1 MIHSSGQKIT
11 LIDSSIAGIS
21 GDMLLGALVDAGG
34 NKVKIKI
41 TKLAEIIPEFLAD
54 CKEINIDF
62 EEVNRSGIQA
72 TRIGI
77 NIHEHIHHREG
88 KTLMDAL
95 NRILPEFDLHS
106 PKEASNFAINALKT
120 LIQAEAAVHNEPFD
134 HVHLHEAG
142 SADTIIDVAGI
153 AIALDSLDL
162 FNSKVYGTPPSIGG
176 GIIKID
182 HGTYPV
188 PPPATS
194 RILKD
199 YNIPFKG
206 GPVEKELVTP
216 TGISI
221 LANLVTEFTPL
232 YPPMRVKTEGYGA
245 GKYEFHGI
253 PNVTRIIIG
262 EAISLKFFEDEIIKL
277 ETNVD
282 DVTGEILG
290 ALVDKLLQYGALDVS
305 YLNTVTKKNRPGYLI
320 SVISKPKDSLK
331 LASILFEET
340 GTLGIRTI
348 PGIKR
353 LILSRSIEKITI
365 TVDGKEF
372 HVGIKIGKDSEDNIL
387 TLKPEF
393 EDIKN
398 IAKDTGESMKTI
410 SEIALKKASEK
421 FGTELQKMHQN
432 DKE

>member
-1 MIHSSGQKIT
+1 LIHSPSQKIT
-11 LIDSSIAGIS
+11 IIDSSIAGVS
-21 GDMLLGALVDAGG
+21 GDMLLGALVDAGA
-34 NKVKIKI
+34 NKAKIKR
-41 TKLAEIIPEFLAD
+41 LAEVIPEFLAD
-54 CKEINIDF
+54 CKEIDVVF
-62 EEVNRSGIQA
+62 EKVNRSGIQA
-72 TRIGI
+72 TRLGL
-77 NIHEHIHHREG
+77 NIREHVHHREG
-88 KTLMDAL
+88 TTLMEAI
-95 NRILPEFDLHS
+95 NRILPEFDLS
-106 PKEASNFAINALKT
+106 PQANGFAINSLKT

-153 AIALDSLDL
+153 AIALDSLGV
-162 FNSKVYGTPPSIGG
+162 FNSKIYGTPPSIGG

-188 PPPATS
+188 PPPATT
-194 RILKD
+194 RILRD
-199 YNIPFKG
+199 YDIPFKG

-221 LANLVTEFTPL
+221 LANLVTEFITV
-232 YPPMRVKTEGYGA
+232 YPAMTINTEGYGA

-253 PNVTRIIIG
+253 PNVTRVIVGDSIRR
-262 EAISLKFFEDEIIKL
+262 KFYEDEIIKL

-282 DVTGEILG
+282 DVTGEVLG
-290 ALVDKLLQYGALDVS
+290 YTMNKLLQYGALDVS

-365 TVDGKEF
+365 TVDGKAF

>member
-1 MIHSSGQKIT
+1 MIHSLSQKIT
-11 LIDSSIAGIS
+11 LIDSSIAGVS
-21 GDMLLGALVDAGG
+21 GDMLLGALVDAGA
-34 NKVKIKI
+34 NKAKI
-41 TKLAEIIPEFLAD
+41 TKLAEVIPEFLPD
-54 CKEINIDF
+54 CNEIRIDF

-88 KTLMDAL
+88 STLLDAL
-95 NRILPEFDLHS
+95 KRILPEFNLA
-106 PKEASNFAINALKT
+106 PEANDFAINSLIT
-120 LIQAEAAVHNEPFD
+120 LIKTEAAVHNEPFD

-162 FNSKVYGTPPSIGG
+162 FNSKIYGTYPAIGG

-194 RILKD
+194 KILKD

-221 LANLVTEFTPL
+221 LANLVTEFTAV
-232 YPPMRVKTEGYGA
+232 YPPMKVNKEGYGA

-262 EAISLKFFEDEIIKL
+262 EAVAQKFYEDEIITL

-290 ALVDKLLQYGALDVS
+290 YTMDKLLNHGALDVS

-320 SVISKPKDSLK
+320 SVIAKPQDSLK

-353 LILSRSIEKITI
+353 LILSRSVEKITI
-365 TVDGKEF
+365 SIDGKDF
-372 HVGIKIGKDSEDNIL
+372 YVGIKIGKDSEDNIL

-393 EDIKN
+393 EDIKD
-398 IAKDTGESMKTI
+398 IAKETGESMKTI
-410 SEIALKKASEK
+410 SEIALKKASER
-421 FGTELQKMHQN
+421 FGTEFPM
-432 DKE
+432 KE

>member
-1 MIHSSGQKIT
+1 LIHSPSQKIT
-11 LIDSSIAGIS
+11 LIDASIAGVS
-21 GDMLLGALVDAGG
+21 GDMLLGALVDAGA
-34 NKVKIKI
+34 NKAKI
-41 TKLAEIIPEFLAD
+41 TKLAEVIPEFLPD
-54 CKEINIDF
+54 CKEISIDF
-62 EEVNRSGIQA
+62 EEVARSGIQA

-77 NIHEHIHHREG
+77 NINEHVHHREG
-88 KTLMDAL
+88 ATLL
-95 NRILPEFDLHS
+95 KSLKRILPEFNL
-106 PKEASNFAINALKT
+106 PPEANNFAINSLTT
-120 LIQAEAAVHNEPFD
+120 LIQTEAAVHNEPFD

-162 FNSKVYGTPPSIGG
+162 FNSKIYGTYPSIGG

-194 RILKD
+194 KILKD
-199 YNIPFKG
+199 YRIPFRG

-221 LANLVTEFTPL
+221 LANLVTEFL
-232 YPPMRVKTEGYGA
+232 SVYPPMRVKKEGYGA

-253 PNVTRIIIG
+253 PNVTRLIIG

-290 ALVDKLLQYGALDVS
+290 YTMNKLLEHGALDVS

-320 SVISKPKDSLK
+320 SVISKPKDSRK

-353 LILSRSIEKITI
+353 LILSRSVERITI
-365 TVDGKEF
+365 TVDGKDF
-372 HVGIKIGKDSEDNIL
+372 YVGIKIGKDSEDNIL

-393 EDIKN
+393 EDMKE
-398 IAKDTGESMKTI
+398 IAKETGESMKTI
-410 SEIALKKASEK
+410 SEIALKKASEI
-421 FGTELQKMHQN
+421 FGTEFSMTH
-432 DKE
+432 

>member
-1 MIHSSGQKIT
+1 
-11 LIDSSIAGIS
+11 
-21 GDMLLGALVDAGG
+21 MLLGALVDAGA
-34 NKVKIKI
+34 NKAKIKR
-41 TKLAEIIPEFLAD
+41 LAEVIPEFLAD
-54 CKEINIDF
+54 CKEIDVVF
-62 EEVNRSGIQA
+62 EKVNRSGIQA
-72 TRIGI
+72 TRLGL
-77 NIHEHIHHREG
+77 NIREHVHHREG
-88 KTLMDAL
+88 TTLMEAI
-95 NRILPEFDLHS
+95 NRILPEFDLS
-106 PKEASNFAINALKT
+106 PQANGFAINSLKT

-153 AIALDSLDL
+153 AIALDSLGV
-162 FNSKVYGTPPSIGG
+162 FNSKIYGTPPSIGG

-188 PPPATS
+188 PPPATT
-194 RILKD
+194 RILRD
-199 YNIPFKG
+199 YDIPFKG

-221 LANLVTEFTPL
+221 LANLVTEFITV
-232 YPPMRVKTEGYGA
+232 YPAMTINTEGYGA

-253 PNVTRIIIG
+253 PNVTRVIVGDSIRR
-262 EAISLKFFEDEIIKL
+262 KFYEDEIIKL

-282 DVTGEILG
+282 DVTGEVLG
-290 ALVDKLLQYGALDVS
+290 YTMNKLLQYGALDVS

-365 TVDGKEF
+365 TVDGKAF

>member
-41 TKLAEIIPEFLAD
+41 NKLAEIIPEFLAD

-95 NRILPEFDLHS
+95 NRILPEVDLHS

-120 LIQAEAAVHNEPFD
+120 LIRTEAAVHNEPFD

-153 AIALDSLDL
+153 AIALDSLGV
-162 FNSKVYGTPPSIGG
+162 FNSKIYGTPPSIGG

-188 PPPATS
+188 PPPATT
-194 RILKD
+194 RILRD
-199 YNIPFKG
+199 YDIPFKG

-221 LANLVTEFTPL
+221 LANLVTEFVTV
-232 YPPMRVKTEGYGA
+232 YPAMTIKTEGYGA

-253 PNVTRIIIG
+253 PNVTRVIVG
-262 EAISLKFFEDEIIKL
+262 NSVTQKFYEDEIIIL

-282 DVTGEILG
+282 DVTGEVLG
-290 ALVDKLLQYGALDVS
+290 YTMNKLLQYGALDVS

-320 SVISKPKDSLK
+320 SVISKPKDSVK

-353 LILSRSIEKITI
+353 LILNRSVERIAI

-393 EDIKN
+393 EDLKEIADEIGEPIKN
-398 IAKDTGESMKTI
+398 ISD
-410 SEIALKKASEK
+410 IALKAASEK
-421 FGTELQKMHQN
+421 FGTELPMKHQE

>member
-1 MIHSSGQKIT
+1 
-11 LIDSSIAGIS
+11 
-21 GDMLLGALVDAGG
+21 MLLGALVDAGA
-34 NKVKIKI
+34 NKAKI
-41 TKLAEIIPEFLAD
+41 TKLAEVIPEFLSD
-54 CKEINIDF
+54 CKEITIDF

-77 NIHEHIHHREG
+77 NIHEYIHHRDG
-88 KTLMDAL
+88 ATLLNAL
-95 NRILPEFDLHS
+95 TRILPKFDLS
-106 PKEASNFAINALKT
+106 KEANDFAINSLKT
-120 LIQAEAAVHNEPFD
+120 LIQTEASVHNEPFD

-162 FNSKVYGTPPSIGG
+162 FNSKIYGTHPSIGG

-194 RILKD
+194 KILKD

-221 LANLVTEFTPL
+221 LANLVTEFTSL

-262 EAISLKFFEDEIIKL
+262 EAISLKFLEDEIIKL

-282 DVTGEILG
+282 DVTGETLG
-290 ALVDKLLQYGALDVS
+290 YTMNKLLENGALDVS

-320 SVISKPKDSLK
+320 SVISKPEDSLK

-353 LILSRSIEKITI
+353 LILSRSVEKITI
-365 TVDGKEF
+365 MVDGKEF
-372 HVGIKIGKDSEDNIL
+372 FVGIKIGKDSEDNVL
-387 TLKPEF
+387 TIKPEF
-393 EDIKN
+393 DDIKD
-398 IAKDTGESMKTI
+398 IAKETGESMKTI

-421 FGTELQKMHQN
+421 FGT
-432 DKE
+432 

>member
-1 MIHSSGQKIT
+1 
-11 LIDSSIAGIS
+11 
-21 GDMLLGALVDAGG
+21 MLLGALVDAGG
-34 NKVKIKI
+34 DKVKFKI
-41 TKLAEIIPEFLAD
+41 TKLAEVIPEFLPD
-54 CKEINIDF
+54 CNGINIDF
-62 EEVNRSGIQA
+62 ENVTRSGIKA

-77 NIHEHIHHREG
+77 NIDEQVHHREG
-88 KTLMDAL
+88 STLLNAL
-95 NRILPEFDLHS
+95 KQILTEFNLS
-106 PKEASNFAINALKT
+106 PPANDFAINSLTT
-120 LIQAEAAVHNEPFD
+120 LIQTEAYVHNEPFD

-162 FNSKVYGTPPSIGG
+162 FNSKIYGTHPSIGG
-176 GIIKID
+176 GLIKID

-194 RILKD
+194 KILRD
-199 YNIPFKG
+199 YSIPFKG

-221 LANLVTEFTPL
+221 LANLVTEFL
-232 YPPMRVKTEGYGA
+232 SVYPPIKVNTEGYGA
-245 GKYEFHGI
+245 GKYNFHGI

-262 EAISLKFFEDEIIKL
+262 EATSLKFFEDEIVKL

-282 DVTGEILG
+282 DVTGETLG
-290 ALVDKLLQYGALDVS
+290 YTMNKLLENGALDVS

-320 SVISKPKDSLK
+320 SVISKPKDSVK

-353 LILSRSIEKITI
+353 LILSRSVERITI
-365 TVDGKEF
+365 TVDGKDF
-372 HVGIKIGKDSEDNIL
+372 YVGIKIGKDSADNIL
-387 TLKPEF
+387 TMKPEF
-393 EDIKN
+393 EDIKD
-398 IAKDTGESMKTI
+398 IAKETGESMKTI
-410 SEIALKKASEK
+410 SELALKKAIEI
-421 FGTELQKMHQN
+421 FGTEFAMTS
-432 DKE
+432 

>member
-1 MIHSSGQKIT
+1 MIHSPSQKIT
-11 LIDSSIAGIS
+11 IIDSSIAGVS
-21 GDMLLGALVDAGG
+21 GDMLLGALVDAGA
-34 NKVKIKI
+34 NKAKIKR
-41 TKLAEIIPEFLAD
+41 LAEVIPEFLAD
-54 CKEINIDF
+54 CKEIDVVF
-62 EEVNRSGIQA
+62 EKVNRSGIQA
-72 TRIGI
+72 TRLGL
-77 NIHEHIHHREG
+77 NIREHVHHREG
-88 KTLMDAL
+88 TTLMEAI
-95 NRILPEFDLHS
+95 NRILPEFDLS
-106 PKEASNFAINALKT
+106 PQANGFAINSLKT

-153 AIALDSLDL
+153 AIALDSLGV
-162 FNSKVYGTPPSIGG
+162 FNSKIYGTPPSIGG

-188 PPPATS
+188 PPPATT
-194 RILKD
+194 RILRD
-199 YNIPFKG
+199 YDIPFKG

-221 LANLVTEFTPL
+221 LANLVTEFITV
-232 YPPMRVKTEGYGA
+232 YPAMTINTEGYGA

-253 PNVTRIIIG
+253 PNVTRVIVGDSIRR
-262 EAISLKFFEDEIIKL
+262 KFYEDEIIKL

-282 DVTGEILG
+282 DVTGEVLG
-290 ALVDKLLQYGALDVS
+290 YTMNKLLQYGALDVS

-365 TVDGKEF
+365 TVDGKAF

>member
-1 MIHSSGQKIT
+1 
-11 LIDSSIAGIS
+11 
-21 GDMLLGALVDAGG
+21 MLLGALVDAGG
-34 NKVKIKI
+34 NKVKFKI
-41 TKLAEIIPEFLAD
+41 SRLAEVIPEFLPD

-62 EEVNRSGIQA
+62 EEVNRSGIRA

-88 KTLMDAL
+88 AILMEAI
-95 NRILPEFDLHS
+95 NRILPEFDLS
-106 PKEASNFAINALKT
+106 KKASEFAVNALKT
-120 LIQAEAAVHNEPFD
+120 LIQAEATVHNEPFD

-153 AIALDSLDL
+153 AIALDSLGV
-162 FNSKVYGTPPSIGG
+162 FNSKIYGTPPSIGG
-176 GIIKID
+176 GIIEID

-188 PPPATS
+188 PPPATT

-221 LANLVTEFTPL
+221 LANLVTEFVGV
-232 YPPMRVKTEGYGA
+232 YPAMTIKVEGYGA

-262 EAISLKFFEDEIIKL
+262 DAAIRQFSVARKFYEDEIIKL

-282 DVTGEILG
+282 DVTGEVLG
-290 ALVDKLLQYGALDVS
+290 YTMDKLLEHGALDVS
-305 YLNTVTKKNRPGYLI
+305 YLSTVTKKNRPGYLI
-320 SVISKPKDSLK
+320 TVIARPQDSLK

-340 GTLGIRTI
+340 GTLGIRTVLEH
-348 PGIKR
+348 PR
-353 LILSRSIEKITI
+353 LILSRSIEKISITI
-365 TVDGKEF
+365 DGKEF

-393 EDIKN
+393 EDTKD
-398 IAKDTGESMKTI
+398 IAKETGESMKTI
-410 SEIALKKASEK
+410 SEIALKKARET
-421 FGTELQKMHQN
+421 FGTELPKAYQN
-432 DKE
+432 GKK

>member
-1 MIHSSGQKIT
+1 MIHSASQKIT
-11 LIDSSIAGIS
+11 FIDSSIAGIS
-21 GDMLLGALVDAGG
+21 GDMLLGALVDAGA
-34 NKVKIKI
+34 NQAKI
-41 TKLAEIIPEFLAD
+41 TKLAEVIPEFLSD
-54 CKEINIDF
+54 CKEITIDF

-77 NIHEHIHHREG
+77 NILEHIHHREG
-88 KTLMDAL
+88 ATLLNAL
-95 NRILPEFDLHS
+95 TRILPEFDLS
-106 PKEASNFAINALKT
+106 KEANDFAINSLKT
-120 LIQAEAAVHNEPFD
+120 LIQTEASVHNEPFD

-162 FNSKVYGTPPSIGG
+162 FNSKIYGTPPSIGG

-194 RILKD
+194 KILRD
-199 YNIPFKG
+199 YSIPFKG

-221 LANLVTEFTPL
+221 LANLVTSFATV
-232 YPPMRVKTEGYGA
+232 YPAMTIKTEGYGA

-262 EAISLKFFEDEIIKL
+262 DAANQKFFEDEIVKL

-282 DVTGEILG
+282 DVTGETLG
-290 ALVDKLLQYGALDVS
+290 YTMNKLLENGALDVS

-331 LASILFEET
+331 LTSILFEET

-353 LILSRSIEKITI
+353 LILSRSVEKITI

-372 HVGIKIGKDSEDNIL
+372 YIGIKIGKDSDDNVL
-387 TLKPEF
+387 TIKPEF
-393 EDIKN
+393 EDIKD
-398 IAKDTGESMKTI
+398 IAKETGESMKTI

-421 FGTELQKMHQN
+421 FGT
-432 DKE
+432 

>member
-1 MIHSSGQKIT
+1 LIHSPSQKIT
-11 LIDSSIAGIS
+11 IIDSSIAGVS
-21 GDMLLGALVDAGG
+21 GDMLLGALVDAGA
-34 NKVKIKI
+34 NKAKIKR
-41 TKLAEIIPEFLAD
+41 LAEVIPEFLAD
-54 CKEINIDF
+54 CKEIDVVF
-62 EEVNRSGIQA
+62 EKVNRSGIQA
-72 TRIGI
+72 TRLGL
-77 NIHEHIHHREG
+77 NIREHVHHREG
-88 KTLMDAL
+88 KTLMEAL
-95 NRILPEFDLHS
+95 NLILPEFDLS
-106 PKEASNFAINALKT
+106 KEANNFAINSLKT
-120 LIQAEAAVHNEPFD
+120 LIQTEAAVHNEPFD

-232 YPPMRVKTEGYGA
+232 YPPMRINTEGYGA

-262 EAISLKFFEDEIIKL
+262 EAMSLKFFKDEIIKL

-290 ALVDKLLQYGALDVS
+290 YTMNKLLQYGALDVS

-353 LILSRSIEKITI
+353 LILSRSIEKISITI
-365 TVDGKEF
+365 DGKEF

>member
-1 MIHSSGQKIT
+1 MIHSPSQKIT
-11 LIDSSIAGIS
+11 IIDSSIAGVS
-21 GDMLLGALVDAGG
+21 GDMLLGALVDAGA
-34 NKVKIKI
+34 NKAKIKR
-41 TKLAEIIPEFLAD
+41 LAEVIPEFLAD
-54 CKEINIDF
+54 CKEIDVVF
-62 EEVNRSGIQA
+62 EKVNRSGIQA
-72 TRIGI
+72 TRLGL
-77 NIHEHIHHREG
+77 NIREHVHHREG
-88 KTLMDAL
+88 KTLMEAL
-95 NRILPEFDLHS
+95 NLILPEFDLS
-106 PKEASNFAINALKT
+106 KEANNFAINSLKT
-120 LIQAEAAVHNEPFD
+120 LIQTEAAVHNEPFD

-232 YPPMRVKTEGYGA
+232 YPPMRINTEGYGA

-262 EAISLKFFEDEIIKL
+262 EAMSLKFFKDEIIKL

-290 ALVDKLLQYGALDVS
+290 YTMNKLLQYGALDVS

-353 LILSRSIEKITI
+353 LILSRSIEKISITI
-365 TVDGKEF
+365 DGKEF

>member
-1 MIHSSGQKIT
+1 MIHSASQKIT
-11 LIDSSIAGIS
+11 FIDSSIAGIS
-21 GDMLLGALVDAGG
+21 GDMLLGALVDAGA
-34 NKVKIKI
+34 NQAKI
-41 TKLAEIIPEFLAD
+41 TKLAEVIPEFLSD
-54 CKEINIDF
+54 CKEITIDF

-77 NIHEHIHHREG
+77 NILEHIHHREG
-88 KTLMDAL
+88 ATLLNAL
-95 NRILPEFDLHS
+95 TRILPEFDLS
-106 PKEASNFAINALKT
+106 KEANDFAINSLKT
-120 LIQAEAAVHNEPFD
+120 LIQTEASVHNEPFD

-162 FNSKVYGTPPSIGG
+162 FNSKIYGTPPSIGG

-194 RILKD
+194 KILRD
-199 YNIPFKG
+199 YSIPFKG

-221 LANLVTEFTPL
+221 LANLVTSFATV
-232 YPPMRVKTEGYGA
+232 YPAMTIKTEGYGA

-262 EAISLKFFEDEIIKL
+262 DAANQKFFEDEIIKL

-282 DVTGEILG
+282 DVTGETLG
-290 ALVDKLLQYGALDVS
+290 YTMNKLLENGALDVS

-331 LASILFEET
+331 LTSILFEET

-353 LILSRSIEKITI
+353 LILSRSVEKITI

-372 HVGIKIGKDSEDNIL
+372 YIGIKIGKDSDDNVL
-387 TLKPEF
+387 TIKPEF
-393 EDIKN
+393 EDIKD
-398 IAKDTGESMKTI
+398 IAKETGESMKTI

-421 FGTELQKMHQN
+421 FGT
-432 DKE
+432 

>member
-1 MIHSSGQKIT
+1 MIHTTSQKIT
-11 LIDSSIAGIS
+11 LIDSSIAGVS
-21 GDMLLGALVDAGG
+21 GDMLLGALVDAGA
-34 NKVKIKI
+34 NEAKIQR
-41 TKLAEIIPEFLAD
+41 LAEIIPEFLSD
-54 CKEINIDF
+54 CKEIDMVF
-62 EEVNRSGIQA
+62 EKVKRSGIQA
-72 TRIGI
+72 TRLGL
-77 NIHEHIHHREG
+77 NIHEHVHHREG
-88 KTLMDAL
+88 KTLMNAL
-95 NRILPEFDLHS
+95 NRILPEFDLS
-106 PKEASNFAINALKT
+106 KEASNFAVNALKT
-120 LIQAEAAVHNEPFD
+120 LIQTEAAVHNETFD
-134 HVHLHEAG
+134 QVHLHEAG
-142 SADTIIDVAGI
+142 SADTIIDIAGI
-153 AIALDSLDL
+153 AIALDSLDV
-162 FNSKVYGTPPSIGG
+162 FNSTIYGTPPSIGG

-245 GKYEFHGI
+245 GKYDFHGI
-253 PNVTRIIIG
+253 PNVTRFIIG
-262 EAISLKFFEDEIIKL
+262 ESISRKFYEDEIITL

-290 ALVDKLLQYGALDVS
+290 YTMNKLLQHGALDVS

-320 SVISKPKDSLK
+320 SVIAKPEDSLK

-340 GTLGIRTI
+340 GTLGVRTI

-353 LILSRSIEKITI
+353 LVLSRSVEKIPI
-365 TVDGKEF
+365 IVSGKEF
-372 HVGIKIGKDSEDNIL
+372 YVGIKVGKDSEDNIL

-393 EDIKN
+393 EDLKN
-398 IAKDTGESMKTI
+398 IAEETGEPINSIFET
-410 SEIALKKASEK
+410 ALKAGRKNFLGQLPHPK
-421 FGTELQKMHQN
+421 G
-432 DKE
+432 